1 MIEKAF
7 FHQAYHNTLQVNAH
21 KSNLIFISISK
32 PQF

>member
-7 FHQAYHNTLQVNAH
+7 FYQAYHNTFFGNAY
-21 KSNLIFISISK
+21 KSILIFISISK